1 MSQTNENVS
10 GGVEQ
15 TGTTSSNTPANE
27 HHETL
32 QVKSVPLVFAA
43 LMVAMIIG
51 SLDQTIVSTALPTI
65 VGDLGG
71 VDHMLWVTTGY
82 VLTSTIVMPIYGKV
96 GDLIGRRGLFL
107 GALGLFLV
115 GSVACGFAHNMALL
129 IAGRAVQ
136 GLGGGGLMVLSQAIV
151 ADVVPAR
158 KRALYLNAMGIGWAV
173 PMLVGPLL
181 GGLFTDHLSWRWAF
195 WINIPM
201 ALLAIGVC
209 AALLPKYPRTASLAN
224 FDIKGAV
231 AISAAITTLTLATSF
246 AGVQYSWDSPI
257 IIGLF
262 AATVVFGVL
271 FVFAEKR
278 ARVALMPLE
287 LFRNRNFVLTTVGG
301 FIILFALMA
310 AMSYLP
316 TYFQLAHGMNATAAG
331 YMEVPSSIAYFV
343 ASLISGALVAKRG
356 KYKGLM
362 AISFAIATVGAVAL
376 CTITAD
382 ASPLLACVYLGVMG
396 FGMGLSFEILV
407 LIVQNE
413 FPAAIVGTA
422 TSATNFFR
430 EIGTTLGASVAGAV
444 FTSNLT
450 RLLGE
455 RLAPLGGTKA
465 LGVDANSLT
474 PAIVHALPET
484 VQQTVAGAYNDALV
498 PLFMLMVPLTIVAGI
513 LMLMLKETPL
523 AETLE

>member
-1 MSQTNENVS
+1 MSAANSERS
-10 GGVEQ
+10 I
-15 TGTTSSNTPANE
+15 SSNVETPAATATE
-27 HHETL
+27 APKTL
-32 QVKSVPLVFAA
+32 QVKSIPLVFAA
-43 LMVAMIIG
+43 LMVAEVMG
-51 SLDQTIVSTALPTI
+51 ALDQTIVSTALPTI

-71 VDHMLWVTTGY
+71 IDHMLWITTGY
-82 VLTSTIVMPIYGKV
+82 VLTSTIVMPVYGKV
-96 GDLIGRRGLFL
+96 GDLIGRKSLFIGALALFL
-107 GALGLFLV
+107 A
-115 GSVACGFAHNMALL
+115 GSAACGFAHTMALL
-129 IAGRAVQ
+129 IAGRAVA
-136 GLGGGGLMVLSQAIV
+136 GLGGGGLIVLSQAIV
-151 ADVVPAR
+151 ADVIPAR
-158 KRALYLNAMGIGWAV
+158 KRALYLNVMGIGWAV

-201 ALLAIGVC
+201 ALLAIGIC
-209 AALLPKYPRTASLAN
+209 TALLPKYPKGALLSN
-224 FDIKGAV
+224 FDAKGTV
-231 AISAAITTLTLATSF
+231 AISAAITTLTLATSL
-246 AGVQYSWDSPI
+246 AGVKYRWDSPVV
-257 IIGLF
+257 IGLF
-262 AATVVFGVL
+262 AATLVFAVL
-271 FVFAEKR
+271 FVLAEKR
-278 ARVALMPLE
+278 ATVALMPLE

-301 FIILFALMA
+301 FIILFAMMA

-343 ASLISGALVAKRG
+343 ASLISGAIVAKRG
-356 KYKGLM
+356 TYKRLM
-362 AISFAIATVGAVAL
+362 AVSFIIATIGAVAL

-382 ASPLLACVYLGVMG
+382 ASPFLACVYLGVMG

-455 RLAPLGGTKA
+455 RLAPLGGTDV
-465 LGVDANSLT
+465 LGVDVNSLT
-474 PAIVHALPET
+474 PALVHALPDS
-484 VQQTVAGAYNDALV
+484 VQQIVAGAYNDALV
-498 PLFMLMVPLTIVAGI
+498 PLFMIMVPLTVVAGI
-513 LMLMLKETPL
+513 MMLFLKETPL